1 MLEKL
6 LKFNFSP
13 QAIEI
18 IFSYISD
25 RKQYVQV
32 DDKSSE
38 MSNMYFGVP
47 QGSILG
53 PVLFNLYVAD
63 LSEILSSTSAQYA
76 DDTTIYDS
84 WKNGAIKS
92 CAQNLENL
100 NNLNLLL
107 NEDKT
112 KPILFSTS
120 QLAQKLNPSCFR
132 HHN

>member
-18 IFSYISD
+18 IFGYIND

-53 PVLFNLYVAD
+53 PVFFNLCVAD

-76 DDTTIYDS
+76 EDTTIYDS
-84 WKNGAIKS
+84 CKNSEIKS
-92 CAQNLENL
+92 CAQSLEKCL
-100 NNLNLLL
+100 NNL
-107 NEDKT
+107 
-112 KPILFSTS
+112 S
-120 QLAQKLNPSCFR
+120 Q
-132 HHN
+132 